1 MKNLEELR
9 ARMGELREEIL
20 GLAEA
25 EELTE
30 VQAARY
36 DEANAEFD
44 AVRTESEELEAR
56 DARLEELRSYSI
68 AHPAAVEAG
77 EDRGPEVIVRDSNPF
92 AALDEVRAFD
102 APEVRSR
109 KLRDAAMRAIEG
121 ATEITADQQT
131 EAERKLAIR
140 GVDAHILAT
149 GSDEYKRGWAK
160 AVCGQ
165 SHMLTNDEQRAL
177 SRAMSL
183 TDASGGYLVPFTLD
197 PTVILTNDGSSNP
210 YRQISRVVTTTTDT
224 WSGVTT
230 AGVTA
235 SWDSEGTEVSDD
247 APTLAQPTITP
258 AKAAA
263 FVPVSFEAF
272 EDIAGLAQEV
282 VMMFADAKDRL
293 EEAAFATGDGS
304 SKPWGVSARISATT
318 GSRVSATTDNS
329 FGVEDIYKLIEA
341 LPPRFR
347 ANASFVANLSII
359 DKIRQFGTSNNYSGF
374 TTDLTGSGVPALIGK
389 PVYESNTMDGT
400 IGTGNDDV
408 LLVGDFSNYIIV
420 DRVGLSVDFIPNL
433 FSTSNGRPTGQR
445 GWYAHWRVGAD
456 VASTAAFRQL
466 RV

>member
-1 MKNLEELR
+1 MKNLETLR
-9 ARMGELREEIL
+9 ARSAELRDEIL
-20 GLAEA
+20 GLAET

-44 AVRTESEELEAR
+44 AVRSEIAELEAR
-56 DARLEELRSYSI
+56 EARMTELRSYTI
-68 AHPAAVEAG
+68 KHPEAVVAG
-77 EDRGPEVIVRDSNPF
+77 DDRGPEIMVRDHNPF
-92 AALDEVRAFD
+92 AALDEVRLTDVPA
-102 APEVRSR
+102 VRAR
-109 KLRDAAMRAIEG
+109 KLRDAAMRAIDTAG
-121 ATEITADQQT
+121 DITAEQQE
-131 EAERKLAIR
+131 EAERKLAVR
-140 GVDAHILAT
+140 GVDTHILAT
-149 GSDEYKRGWAK
+149 GSDDYKRGWAK

-165 SHMLTNDEQRAL
+165 SHLLTEDEQRSL

-183 TDASGGYLVPFTLD
+183 TDASGGFMVPFTLD

-210 YRQISRVVTTTTDT
+210 YRQISRQVSITTND
-224 WSGVTT
+224 WNGVSS

-235 SWDSEGTEVSDD
+235 SWDGEAVEVSDD
-247 APTLAQPTITP
+247 APTLSQPVITP

-282 VMMFADAKDRL
+282 VRLFADAKDRL
-293 EEAAFATGDGS
+293 EETAFATGDGS
-304 SKPWGVSARISATT
+304 SKPWGISARITATT
-318 GSRVSATTDNS
+318 ASRVAATTNNS

-359 DKIRQFGTSNNYSGF
+359 DRIRQFGTSNNYSGF

-389 PVYESNTMDGT
+389 PVYESNSMDGT
-400 IGTGNDDV
+400 IGTGDDDV
-408 LLVGDFSNYIIV
+408 LLVGDFSNYLIV
-420 DRVGLSVDFIPNL
+420 DRIGLSVDFIPNL
-433 FSTSNGRPTGQR
+433 FATANGRPNGQR

-456 VASTAAFRQL
+456 ALTTAAFRQL

>member
-44 AVRTESEELEAR
+44 AVRTEAEELEAR

-68 AHPAAVEAG
+68 THPAAVEAG

-210 YRQISRVVTTTTDT
+210 YRQIARVVTTTTDT

>member
-1 MKNLEELR
+1 MKHLEELR
-9 ARMGELREEIL
+9 ARCGELRDEIL

-44 AVRTESEELEAR
+44 AVRSEIGELEAR
-56 DARLEELRSYSI
+56 DARLSELRSYTV

-77 EDRGPEVIVRDSNPF
+77 EDRGPEVIVRDNNPF
-92 AALDEVRAFD
+92 TALDEVRAFD

-109 KLRDAAMRAIEG
+109 KLRDAAMRAIDG
-121 ATEITADQQT
+121 ATEITADQQE
-131 EAERKLAIR
+131 EAERKLAVR

-165 SHMLTNDEQRAL
+165 SHLLTSDEQRAL
-177 SRAMSL
+177 TRAASL
-183 TDASGGYLVPFTLD
+183 TDSAGGYMVPFTLD

-210 YRQISRVVTTTTDT
+210 FRQISRVVTTTTDT
-224 WSGVTT
+224 WNGVSS

-235 SWDSEGTEVSDD
+235 SWDAEAAEVSDD
-247 APTLAQPTITP
+247 APTLAQPSITP

-282 VMMFADAKDRL
+282 VRMFADAKDRL

-304 SKPWGVSARISATT
+304 SKPTGVSYKISATT
-318 GSRVSATTDNS
+318 ASRVSATTDNS

-347 ANASFVANLSII
+347 GNASFVANLAII
-359 DKIRQFGTSNNYSGF
+359 DKIRQFGTSNNYHGY
-374 TTDLTGSGVPALIGK
+374 TTDLTGSGISALLGK
-389 PVYESNTMDGT
+389 PMYESNSMDGT

-408 LLVGDFSNYIIV
+408 LLVGDFSNYLIV

-456 VASTAAFRQL
+456 VATTAAFRQL

>member
-1 MKNLEELR
+1 MKNLETLR
-9 ARMGELREEIL
+9 ARSGELRDEIL
-20 GLAEA
+20 ALAET

-44 AVRTESEELEAR
+44 AVRSEIEELEAR
-56 DARLEELRSYSI
+56 EARMAELRSYSI
-68 AHPAAVEAG
+68 KNPQAQVAG
-77 EDRGPEVIVRDSNPF
+77 EDRGPEIIVRDQNPF

-102 APEVRSR
+102 APEVRAR
-109 KLRDAAMRAIEG
+109 KLRDAAMRAIDG
-121 ATEITADQQT
+121 AVEITADQQE
-131 EAERKLAIR
+131 EAERKLTVR

-149 GSDEYKRGWAK
+149 GSDDYKRGWAK

-165 SHMLTNDEQRAL
+165 SHLLTNDEQRSL
-177 SRAMSL
+177 TRAMSL
-183 TDASGGYLVPFTLD
+183 SDASGGYMVPFTLD

-224 WSGVTT
+224 WNGVTS

-235 SWDSEGTEVSDD
+235 SWDAEGVEVSDD
-247 APTLAQPTITP
+247 APTLAQPSITP

-282 VMMFADAKDRL
+282 VRMFADAKDRL

-304 SKPWGVSARISATT
+304 SKPTGVSYKIAATT
-318 GSRVSATTDNS
+318 ASRVSATTDNS

-347 ANASFVANLSII
+347 GNASFVANLAII
-359 DKIRQFGTSNNYSGF
+359 DKIRQFGTSSNYHGY
-374 TTDLTGSGVPALIGK
+374 TVDLTAEGISQLIGK
-389 PVYESNTMDGT
+389 PLYESNTMDGV
-400 IGTGNDDV
+400 IGTGNDDI
-408 LLVGDFSNYIIV
+408 LLVGDFSNYLIV
-420 DRVGLSVDFIPNL
+420 DRVGLSVEFIPNL

-456 VASTAAFRQL
+456 VSSTAAFRQL